1 MKKLA
6 QRTIA
11 KTFVRMNLT
20 SYGKVTYVILLLIHE
35 ELNQMNTKLL
45 KSIMVLNDDNLM
57 TLATYLGVSRQTL
70 SLKVDGISDFRLNE
84 VRMIRDKYKLSDS
97 ETIEIFFGGH
107 YESKR
112 CC

>member
-1 MKKLA
+1 MKIFA

-11 KTFVRMNLT
+11 KTFVLINRT
-20 SYGKVTYVILLLIHE
+20 SYGKVINVILLLFSG
-35 ELNQMNTKLL
+35 ELNQMNTRLL

-57 TLATYLGVSRQTL
+57 TLATHLGLSRQTL
-70 SLKVDGISDFRLNE
+70 SLKVDGISDFKLNE

-97 ETIEIFFGGH
+97 ETIEIFFGGR